1 MEKDD
6 GVSSGSERMKV
17 NFKEHLPGVLM
28 SIQMSR
34 YKQSLGPGFPQ

>member
-17 NFKEHLPGVLM
+17 NFKEHLPGVL
-28 SIQMSR
+28 INTNAQV
-34 YKQSLGPGFPQ
+34 